1 MKVAIVWSY
10 LFHYRLQLYRRLG
23 QVPGMNLTVLH
34 GGLAGGSEDDRPGGP
49 DDSFRSVTGTTRMWK
64 LAGAVL
70 CVQTGLLKPI
80 RRGHYDVIVCE
91 GNFGI
96 LSNIPVLL
104 YGRLAGVPV
113 LAWAAGW
120 ERGRI
125 TGFAAR
131 LRRAY
136 IRMTARLPRGY
147 ICYSTAARDFLGKFG
162 VPQSRCA
169 IVQNTIDVEGIARRR
184 GEYAAL
190 GEQERRLRGLTHKK
204 IILAVG
210 ELRPQKDI
218 AVLVEAFRRV
228 RSARDDVAL
237 VVIGDG
243 PERKRLEAMTQEN
256 RVPDVSFLG
265 TVVADVGRFFAMSD
279 VFVLPGDGGLAIN
292 EAMAHGLP
300 VVCST
305 ADGTEKDLVIEGRTG
320 HFFRRGDAGE
330 LSARL
335 ATLLSSPERI
345 QEMGKAAQDHVCGV
359 ASLSGAVERF
369 AWVLSECEQRQW
381 PVARAGTGPR
391 GGDRPFPGARNADG
405 TR

>member
-1 MKVAIVWSY
+1 MKVAIIWNY
-10 LFHYRLQLYRRLG
+10 LFHYRIPLYRLLG
-23 QVPGMNLTVLH
+23 QVPGVNLTVLH
-34 GGLAGGSEDDRPGGP
+34 GGLVGGPEDARAGGP
-49 DDSFRSVTGTTRMWK
+49 DDSFRSVTGITRMWK

-70 CVQTGLLKPI
+70 YLQTGLLKQI
-80 RRGHYDVIVCE
+80 RRGRYDVIVCE

-96 LSNIPVLL
+96 LSNLPILL
-104 YGRLAGVPV
+104 YGRFAGIPV

-125 TGFAAR
+125 TGLAAL

-147 ICYSTAARDFLGKFG
+147 ICYGTGARDFLGKFG
-162 VPQSRCA
+162 VPQSRCV

-184 GEYAAL
+184 GEYAAS

-210 ELRPQKDI
+210 ELRPQKDV

-243 PERKRLEAMTQEN
+243 PERQHLEAMTLEN
-256 RVPDVSFLG
+256 GVPDVSFLG
-265 TVVADVGRFFAMSD
+265 SVVVDVGRFFAMSD
-279 VFVLPGDGGLAIN
+279 IFVLPGDGGLAIN
-292 EAMAHGLP
+292 EAMAYGLP
-300 VVCST
+300 VICST
-305 ADGTEKDLVIEGRTG
+305 ADGTERDLVIEGRTG
-320 HFFRRGDAGE
+320 HFFKRGDAGE

-335 ATLLSSPERI
+335 ATLLSSPESVRA
-345 QEMGKAAQDHVCGV
+345 MGKAAQDHVYGI
-359 ASLSGAVERF
+359 ASLNGAVEGLAR
-369 AWVLSECEQRQW
+369 VLNACDQREW
-381 PVARAGTGPR
+381 PLSHRGT
-391 GGDRPFPGARNADG
+391 A
-405 TR
+405 